1 MPPTQN
7 DQHDLTALTNLLLAI
22 GGFLQWIVT
31 DSPFV
36 PQDLR
41 PGFREVLPIVN
52 SRLETAGNELGTIID
67 TGNPLWQRLDD
78 AGLVGVPLR
87 LKLAIWR
94 RTTATVSAPPPAPG
108 GFVGRAL
115 RPLMKLINS
124 ILGSLASVFP
134 LLELA
139 KEYKDGVELVIE
151 HQQEGNPPPI
161 DIFRV

>member
-1 MPPTQN
+1 MPLTPN
-7 DQHDLTALTNLLLAI
+7 DQQDLTALTNLLLAI
-22 GGFLQWIVT
+22 GRFLRWLVT

-36 PQDLR
+36 PQDIR
-41 PGFREVLPIVN
+41 PEFRDVLPLVGR
-52 SRLETAGNELGTIID
+52 RLETAGNELGTIED
-67 TGNPLWQRLDD
+67 TDSPLWRRLDD

-87 LKLAIWR
+87 MKLAVWR
-94 RTTATVSAPPPAPG
+94 RTTAAVSAVPRAPG